1 MRAKMRQLRTERG
14 YTMKYLAKELGVS
27 LSHYSQVET
36 GDKQPSLDLALR
48 IKRTL
53 NYDGDDI
60 FDNVSLAGK

>member
-1 MRAKMRQLRTERG
+1 MRTKMRQLRTEKG

-36 GDKQPSLDLALR
+36 GDKQPSLNLGLR
-48 IKRTL
+48 IKQVL

-60 FDNVSLAGK
+60 FENVPLANK